1 MGRYLQPPCNLCLLQ
16 TKKRGDRKLKIVQQS
31 HEWITPLNR
40 DVTLKRIE
48 QIART
53 CYKSEGAIKP
63 GSAEKM
69 VAMLCK
75 NHHYAMIEHISLSC
89 KFITDRGV
97 ANEIVRHRIGSY
109 AQESTR
115 YCNYSKDKFD
125 NQITVIDHGY
135 TGYTREYWFSACD
148 YAEGFYQDMIASGAT
163 PEQAR
168 DVLPLCLKTEIVCTW
183 NLREWHEVLRLR
195 TAKDA
200 HPAIREL
207 MIPVLHELQEVYP
220 EIFNDIEV
228 TA

>member
-1 MGRYLQPPCNLCLLQ
+1 M
-16 TKKRGDRKLKIVQQS
+16 KIVQQS

-40 DVTLKRIE
+40 DITLKRIE

-75 NHHYAMIEHISLSC
+75 NHHYAMIEHISLTC
-89 KFITDRGV
+89 KFVTDRGV

-135 TGYTREYWFSACD
+135 TGATRSHWLDLCHESEVY
-148 YAEGFYQDMIASGAT
+148 YQLMIESGAT

-207 MIPVLHELQEVYP
+207 MIPVLRELQEVYP

-228 TA
+228 TV

>member
-1 MGRYLQPPCNLCLLQ
+1 M
-16 TKKRGDRKLKIVQQS
+16 KIVQQS

-69 VAMLCK
+69 VTMLCK
-75 NHHYAMIEHISLSC
+75 NHHYAMIEHISLSI

-135 TGYTREYWFSACD
+135 GGDKGSVWYHGCQE
-148 YAEGFYQDMIASGAT
+148 AETHYLAMIAKGAT
-163 PEQAR
+163 PEEAR

-200 HPAIREL
+200 HPALRAL
-207 MIPVLHELQEVYP
+207 LIPVLRELQEVYP

-228 TA
+228 TE

>member
-1 MGRYLQPPCNLCLLQ
+1 M
-16 TKKRGDRKLKIVQQS
+16 KIVPQS
-31 HEWITPLNR
+31 HEWITPLSRN
-40 DVTLKRIE
+40 VAMQRIE
-48 QIART
+48 RIART
-53 CYKSEGAIKP
+53 CYKSEDAIKP
-63 GSAEKM
+63 GSDSKM

-75 NHHYAMIEHISLSC
+75 NHHYAMVEHISLTI

-115 YCNYSKDKFD
+115 YCNYSKDKFKS
-125 NQITVIDHGY
+125 QITVIDHGY
-135 TGYTREYWFSACD
+135 INEKRAGWITGCEN
-148 YAEGFYQDMIASGAT
+148 AEKAYFYMLRVGAT
-163 PEQAR
+163 PEEAR

-200 HPAIREL
+200 HPAIRAL
-207 MIPVLHELQEVYP
+207 MIPVLKELQAVYP

-228 TA
+228 SE

>member
-1 MGRYLQPPCNLCLLQ
+1 M
-16 TKKRGDRKLKIVQQS
+16 KIVQQS

-40 DVTLKRIE
+40 DVTLPRIE

-63 GSAEKM
+63 GSDAKM

-115 YCNYSKDKFD
+115 YCNYNKDKFD

-135 TGYTREYWFSACD
+135 TGDLHACWLEAVD
-148 YAEGFYQDMIASGAT
+148 DAETSYQIMIAKGAT

-200 HPAIREL
+200 HPAIRAL

-228 TA
+228 IE

>member
-1 MGRYLQPPCNLCLLQ
+1 M
-16 TKKRGDRKLKIVQQS
+16 KIVQQS

-53 CYKSEGAIKP
+53 CYQSEGAIKP
-63 GSAEKM
+63 GSDAKM
-69 VAMLCK
+69 VAMFCK

-115 YCNYSKDKFD
+115 YCNYNKDKFD

-135 TGYTREYWFSACD
+135 TGDLHACWLEAVD
-148 YAEGFYQDMIASGAT
+148 DAETSYQIMIAKGAT

-200 HPAIREL
+200 HPAIRAL

-228 TA
+228 IE

>member
-1 MGRYLQPPCNLCLLQ
+1 M
-16 TKKRGDRKLKIVQQS
+16 KIVQQS

-53 CYKSEGAIKP
+53 CYQSEGAIKP
-63 GSAEKM
+63 GSDAKM

-75 NHHYAMIEHISLSC
+75 NHHYAMIEHSSLSI

-135 TGYTREYWFSACD
+135 TGHTRVYWISACD
-148 YAEGFYQDMIASGAT
+148 YAEGLYQDMLASGAT

-228 TA
+228 IE

>member
-1 MGRYLQPPCNLCLLQ
+1 M
-16 TKKRGDRKLKIVQQS
+16 KIVQQS

-53 CYKSEGAIKP
+53 CYQSEGAIKP
-63 GSAEKM
+63 GSDAKM

-115 YCNYSKDKFD
+115 YCNYNKDKFD

-135 TGYTREYWFSACD
+135 TGDLHACWLEAVD
-148 YAEGFYQDMIASGAT
+148 DAETSYQIMIAKGAT

-168 DVLPLCLKTEIVCTW
+168 DVLPLCLETEIVCTW

-200 HPAIREL
+200 HPAIRAL

-228 TA
+228 TE

>member
-1 MGRYLQPPCNLCLLQ
+1 M
-16 TKKRGDRKLKIVQQS
+16 KIVQQS

-40 DVTLKRIE
+40 DATLKRIE

-75 NHHYAMIEHISLSC
+75 KHHYPMSEHISRSC
-89 KFITDRGV
+89 KYITDRGV

-125 NQITVIDHGY
+125 NGITIINHGY
-135 TGYTREYWFSACD
+135 TGIVMKDVVDACWQ
-148 YAEGFYQDMIASGAT
+148 AEQCYLDMLKNGAT

>member
-1 MGRYLQPPCNLCLLQ
+1 M
-16 TKKRGDRKLKIVQQS
+16 KIVSQS

-63 GSAEKM
+63 GSDAKM

-97 ANEIVRHRIGSY
+97 GNEIVRHRIASY

-125 NQITVIDHGY
+125 NQITVIEHGY
-135 TGYTREYWFSACD
+135 TGKKREIWEASCKQDEIAYFSMLDA
-148 YAEGFYQDMIASGAT
+148 GAT
-163 PEQAR
+163 PEEAR
-168 DVLPLCLKTEIVCTW
+168 DVLPLCLKTETVCTW

-200 HPAIREL
+200 HPAIRKL

-228 TA
+228 VA

>member
-1 MGRYLQPPCNLCLLQ
+1 M
-16 TKKRGDRKLKIVQQS
+16 KIVQQS

-53 CYKSEGAIKP
+53 CYQSEGAIKP
-63 GSAEKM
+63 GSDAKM

-115 YCNYSKDKFD
+115 YCNYNKDKFD

-135 TGYTREYWFSACD
+135 TGDLHACWLEAVD
-148 YAEGFYQDMIASGAT
+148 DAETSYQIMIAKGAT

-200 HPAIREL
+200 HPAIRAL
-207 MIPVLHELQEVYP
+207 MIPVLRELQEVYP

-228 TA
+228 TE

>member
-1 MGRYLQPPCNLCLLQ
+1 M
-16 TKKRGDRKLKIVQQS
+16 KIVQQS

-40 DVTLKRIE
+40 DVTLPRIE

-63 GSAEKM
+63 GSDAKM

-75 NHHYAMIEHISLSC
+75 NHHYAMIEHISLSI

-125 NQITVIDHGY
+125 NGITIINHGY
-135 TGYTREYWFSACD
+135 TGIVMKDVVDACWQ
-148 YAEGFYQDMIASGAT
+148 AEQCYLDMLKNGAT

-228 TA
+228 TE

>member
-1 MGRYLQPPCNLCLLQ
+1 MN
-16 TKKRGDRKLKIVQQS
+16 IVPQS
-31 HEWITPLNR
+31 HEWITPFNR
-40 DVTLKRIE
+40 DVVLSRIE

-53 CYKSEGAIKP
+53 CYKSENAIKP

-75 NHHYAMIEHISLSC
+75 NQHYAMIEHVSMTC

-97 ANEIVRHRIGSY
+97 ANEIVRHRIASY

-115 YCNYSKDKFD
+115 YCNYSKDKFG
-125 NQITVIDHGY
+125 NELTFIDHGY
-135 TGYTREYWFSACD
+135 NGELGRVWMDAC
-148 YAEGFYQDMIASGAT
+148 YKAEECYFAMLKVGAT

-195 TAKDA
+195 TAPDA
-200 HPAIREL
+200 HPAIRNL
-207 MIPVLHELQEVYP
+207 MIPVLRELQEVYP

-228 TA
+228 EE

>member
-1 MGRYLQPPCNLCLLQ
+1 M
-16 TKKRGDRKLKIVQQS
+16 KIVQQS

-75 NHHYAMIEHISLSC
+75 NHHYAMIEHISLSI

-125 NQITVIDHGY
+125 KQITVIDHGY
-135 TGYTREYWFSACD
+135 GGDKGSVWYHGCQE
-148 YAEGFYQDMIASGAT
+148 AETHYRAMIAKGAT
-163 PEQAR
+163 PEEAR

-200 HPAIREL
+200 HPALRAL
-207 MIPVLHELQEVYP
+207 LIPVLHELQEVYP

-228 TA
+228 TE

>member
-1 MGRYLQPPCNLCLLQ
+1 M
-16 TKKRGDRKLKIVQQS
+16 KIVQQS

-53 CYKSEGAIKP
+53 CYQSEGAIKP
-63 GSAEKM
+63 GSDAKM

-115 YCNYSKDKFD
+115 YCNYNKDKFD

-135 TGYTREYWFSACD
+135 TGDLHSCWLEAVD
-148 YAEGFYQDMIASGAT
+148 DAETSYQIMIARGAT

-200 HPAIREL
+200 HPAIRAL

-228 TA
+228 IE

>member
-1 MGRYLQPPCNLCLLQ
+1 M
-16 TKKRGDRKLKIVQQS
+16 KVVSQS

-63 GSAEKM
+63 GSDAKM

-125 NQITVIDHGY
+125 NGITIINHGY
-135 TGYTREYWFSACD
+135 TGIVMKYVVDACWQ
-148 YAEGFYQDMIASGAT
+148 AEQCYLDMLKNGAT

>member
-1 MGRYLQPPCNLCLLQ
+1 M
-16 TKKRGDRKLKIVQQS
+16 KIVQHS

-53 CYKSEGAIKP
+53 CYQSEGAIKP
-63 GSAEKM
+63 GSDAKM

-115 YCNYSKDKFD
+115 YCNYNKDKFD

-135 TGYTREYWFSACD
+135 TGDLHACWLEAVD
-148 YAEGFYQDMIASGAT
+148 DAETSYQIMIAKGAT

-200 HPAIREL
+200 HPAIRAL

-228 TA
+228 IE

>member
-1 MGRYLQPPCNLCLLQ
+1 M
-16 TKKRGDRKLKIVQQS
+16 KIVQQS

-40 DVTLKRIE
+40 EVTLQRIE

-53 CYKSEGAIKP
+53 CYKSETAIKP

-69 VAMLCK
+69 VTMLCK
-75 NHHYAMIEHISLSC
+75 NHHYAMIEHISLTC
-89 KFITDRGV
+89 KFVTDRGI

-125 NQITVIDHGY
+125 GQISVIDHGY
-135 TGYTREYWFSACD
+135 IDPMRAWWLDACND
-148 YAEGFYQDMIASGAT
+148 AENAYQHMIFACGAS

-200 HPAIREL
+200 HPAIRAL
-207 MIPVLHELQEVYP
+207 MIPVLRELQEVYP

-228 TA
+228 EE

>member
-1 MGRYLQPPCNLCLLQ
+1 M
-16 TKKRGDRKLKIVQQS
+16 KIVKQS

-53 CYKSEGAIKP
+53 CYKSEDAIKP
-63 GSAEKM
+63 GSDAKM

-75 NHHYAMIEHISLSC
+75 NYHYAMIEHISLSC

-125 NQITVIDHGY
+125 NGITIINHGY
-135 TGYTREYWFSACD
+135 TGIVMKDVVDACWQ
-148 YAEGFYQDMIASGAT
+148 AEQCYLDMLKNGAT

-207 MIPVLHELQEVYP
+207 MIPVLHELQDVYP

>member
-1 MGRYLQPPCNLCLLQ
+1 M
-16 TKKRGDRKLKIVQQS
+16 KIVQQS

-53 CYKSEGAIKP
+53 CYQSEGSIKP
-63 GSAEKM
+63 GSDAKM

-75 NHHYAMIEHISLSC
+75 NHHYAMIEHISLSI

-115 YCNYSKDKFD
+115 YCNYNKDKFD

-135 TGYTREYWFSACD
+135 TGDLHACWLEAVD
-148 YAEGFYQDMIASGAT
+148 DAETSYQIMIAKGAT

-228 TA
+228 IE

>member
-1 MGRYLQPPCNLCLLQ
+1 M
-16 TKKRGDRKLKIVQQS
+16 KIVQQS

-53 CYKSEGAIKP
+53 CYQSEGAIKP
-63 GSAEKM
+63 GSDAKM

-75 NHHYAMIEHISLSC
+75 NHHYAMIEHISLSI

-115 YCNYSKDKFD
+115 YCNYNKDKFD

-135 TGYTREYWFSACD
+135 TGDLHACWLEAVD
-148 YAEGFYQDMIASGAT
+148 DAETSYQIMIAKGAT

-228 TA
+228 IE

>member
-1 MGRYLQPPCNLCLLQ
+1 M
-16 TKKRGDRKLKIVQQS
+16 KIVQQS

-75 NHHYAMIEHISLSC
+75 NHHYAMIEHISLSV

-115 YCNYSKDKFD
+115 YCNYSKNKFD
-125 NQITVIDHGY
+125 NQITVINHGY
-135 TGYTREYWFSACD
+135 GGDKGAVWYHGCLEAEIHYQAMSA
-148 YAEGFYQDMIASGAT
+148 QGAT
-163 PEQAR
+163 PVEAR
-168 DVLPLCLKTEIVCTW
+168 DVLPLCLQTEIVCTW

-207 MIPVLHELQEVYP
+207 LIPVLHELQEVYP

-228 TA
+228 TE

>member
-1 MGRYLQPPCNLCLLQ
+1 M
-16 TKKRGDRKLKIVQQS
+16 KIVQQS
-31 HEWITPLNR
+31 CWWLSPINR
-40 DVTLKRIE
+40 DAILSSIE
-48 QIART
+48 MIART
-53 CYKSEGAIKP
+53 CYKSENAIKP
-63 GSAEKM
+63 GSAKKM

-75 NHHYAMIEHISLSC
+75 NHHYAMIEHISLTC

-115 YCNYSKDKFD
+115 YCNYSKDKF
-125 NQITVIDHGY
+125 NNEITVIEHGY
-135 TGYTREYWFSACD
+135 TGQQREIWEEACRA
-148 YAEGFYQDMIASGAT
+148 AENHYFALLKNGAT

-200 HPAIREL
+200 HPAIRAL
-207 MIPVLHELQEVYP
+207 MIPVLGDLQAMLP
-220 EIFNDIEV
+220 EIFNDIVVEE
-228 TA
+228 

>member
-1 MGRYLQPPCNLCLLQ
+1 M
-16 TKKRGDRKLKIVQQS
+16 KIVQQS

-40 DVTLKRIE
+40 DVTLPRIE

-63 GSAEKM
+63 GSDAKM

-75 NHHYAMIEHISLSC
+75 NHHYAMIEHISLSI

-125 NQITVIDHGY
+125 NGITIINHGY
-135 TGYTREYWFSACD
+135 TGIVMKDVVDACWQ
-148 YAEGFYQDMIASGAT
+148 AEQCYLDMLKNGAT

-228 TA
+228 IE

>member
-1 MGRYLQPPCNLCLLQ
+1 M
-16 TKKRGDRKLKIVQQS
+16 KVVSQS

-53 CYKSEGAIKP
+53 CYQSEGAIKP

-75 NHHYAMIEHISLSC
+75 NHHYAMIEHISLTC

-135 TGYTREYWFSACD
+135 TGVTRSHWLDLCHESEVY
-148 YAEGFYQDMIASGAT
+148 YQLMIESGAT
-163 PEQAR
+163 AEQAR

-207 MIPVLHELQEVYP
+207 MIPVLRELQEVYP

>member
-1 MGRYLQPPCNLCLLQ
+1 M
-16 TKKRGDRKLKIVQQS
+16 KIVPQK
-31 HEWITPLNR
+31 TYF
-40 DVTLKRIE
+40 LKPIKREDILRRIE
-48 QIART
+48 MIART
-53 CYKSEGAIKP
+53 CYKSENAIKP

-75 NHHYAMIEHISLSC
+75 NHHYAMIEHISLTC

-115 YCNYSKDKFD
+115 YCNYSKDKF
-125 NQITVIDHGY
+125 NNEITVIDHGY
-135 TGYTREYWFSACD
+135 TGQQREIWEEACRT
-148 YAEGFYQDMIASGAT
+148 AENNYFALLKNGAT

-200 HPAIREL
+200 HPAIRAL
-207 MIPVLHELQEVYP
+207 MIPVLRNLQAMLP
-220 EIFNDIEV
+220 EIFNDIVVEE
-228 TA
+228 

>member
-1 MGRYLQPPCNLCLLQ
+1 M
-16 TKKRGDRKLKIVQQS
+16 KIVQQS

-40 DVTLKRIE
+40 DVTLPRIE

-75 NHHYAMIEHISLSC
+75 NHHYAMIEHISLSI

-125 NQITVIDHGY
+125 NQITVIDNGY
-135 TGYTREYWFSACD
+135 TGDLRAYWLDAVED
-148 YAEGFYQDMIASGAT
+148 AETSYQIMIAKGAT

-228 TA
+228 TE

>member
-1 MGRYLQPPCNLCLLQ
+1 M
-16 TKKRGDRKLKIVQQS
+16 KIVQQS

-40 DVTLKRIE
+40 DATLKRIE

-125 NQITVIDHGY
+125 NGITIINHGY
-135 TGYTREYWFSACD
+135 TGIVMKDVVDACWQ
-148 YAEGFYQDMIASGAT
+148 AEQCYLDMLKNGAT

-207 MIPVLHELQEVYP
+207 MIPVLHELQDVYP
-220 EIFNDIEV
+220 EIFNDIEA

>member
-1 MGRYLQPPCNLCLLQ
+1 M
-16 TKKRGDRKLKIVQQS
+16 KIVQQS

-40 DVTLKRIE
+40 DVTLPRIE

-63 GSAEKM
+63 GSDAKM

-75 NHHYAMIEHISLSC
+75 NHHYAMIEHISLSI

-125 NQITVIDHGY
+125 NGITIINHGY
-135 TGYTREYWFSACD
+135 TGIVMKDVVDACWQ
-148 YAEGFYQDMIASGAT
+148 AEQCYLDMLKNGAT

-200 HPAIREL
+200 HPAIRAL

-228 TA
+228 IE

>member
-1 MGRYLQPPCNLCLLQ
+1 M
-16 TKKRGDRKLKIVQQS
+16 KIVQQS

-40 DVTLKRIE
+40 DVTLQRIE

-63 GSAEKM
+63 GSDAKM

-75 NHHYAMIEHISLSC
+75 NHHYAMIEHISLSI

-125 NQITVIDHGY
+125 NGITIINHGY
-135 TGYTREYWFSACD
+135 TGIVMKDVVDACWQ
-148 YAEGFYQDMIASGAT
+148 AEQCYLDMLKNGAT

-220 EIFNDIEV
+220 ETFNDIEV
-228 TA
+228 IE